1 MSEHPL
7 YQVTDLR
14 KSYSNGIRKV
24 EVLRGIDLTVYSG
37 ESIAITGPSGVG
49 KSTLMHILGLLDRP
63 VSGNVLLDGVDVLQ
77 LGDSER
83 ARVRNRRVGFVFQ
96 FFQLLPEFSA
106 LENVMMPG
114 LICGQREKDLIP
126 KATAILEE
134 VGLAERTTH
143 RPGELS
149 GGEQQRVAVARA
161 LIMNPDVL
169 LADEPTGNL
178 DPETGQEIEVL
189 LRNLNELRK
198 TTLIV
203 VTHKESLAKTM
214 TRRVGLVGGKI
225 EELQ

>member
-7 YQVTDLR
+7 YRVTDLW

-63 VSGNVLLDGVDVLQ
+63 VSGNILLDGVDVLQ
-77 LGDSER
+77 LNDSER

-114 LICGQREKDLIP
+114 LICGERERDLIP
-126 KATAILEE
+126 KAASILEE

-225 EELQ
+225 KELQ

>member
-1 MSEHPL
+1 MSENAL
-7 YQVTDLR
+7 YRVTDLW
-14 KSYSNGIRKV
+14 KSYSNGTRQV
-24 EVLRGIDLTVYSG
+24 EVLKGIDLSVHSG

-63 VSGNVLLDGVDVLQ
+63 VRGQILLDGQDILR
-77 LGDSER
+77 LGENER
-83 ARVRNRRVGFVFQ
+83 ARVRNKRVGFVFQ

-106 LENVMMPG
+106 LENVIMPG
-114 LICGQREKDLIP
+114 LIAGEREKAL
-126 KATAILEE
+126 KLRAAAILDE
-134 VGLAERTTH
+134 VGLGERTTH

-149 GGEQQRVAVARA
+149 GGEQQRVAIARA

-189 LRNLNELRK
+189 LKNLNELRK

-203 VTHKESLAKTM
+203 VTHKDSLAKALN
-214 TRRVGLVGGKI
+214 RRVGIVGGRLK
-225 EELQ
+225 ELQ

>member
-1 MSEHPL
+1 MSEQLL
-7 YQVTDLR
+7 YEITDLW
-14 KSYSNGIRKV
+14 KSYSNGTRKV
-24 EVLRGIDLTVYSG
+24 EVLKGINLTVGYG
-37 ESIAITGPSGVG
+37 ESMAVTGPSGVG

-63 VSGNVLLDGVDVLQ
+63 VSGRIMLDGVDVFQ
-77 LGDSER
+77 LGDTER

-106 LENVMMPG
+106 LENVIMPG
-114 LICGQREKDLIP
+114 LIAGQREVDLEQR
-126 KATAILEE
+126 ATTILEE
-134 VGLAERTTH
+134 VGLADRASH

-149 GGEQQRVAVARA
+149 GGEQQRVAIARA

-189 LRNLNELRK
+189 LRNLNLLRK

-203 VTHKESLAKTM
+203 VTHKESLAKAM
-214 TRRVGLVGGKI
+214 SRRVGLVGGRL

>member
-1 MSEHPL
+1 MSENAL
-7 YQVTDLR
+7 YRVTDLW
-14 KSYSNGIRKV
+14 KSYSNGSRKV
-24 EVLRGIDLTVYSG
+24 EVLKGIDLTVHSG

-63 VSGNVLLDGVDVLQ
+63 VRGQILLDGQDILR
-77 LGDSER
+77 LGDNER
-83 ARVRNRRVGFVFQ
+83 ARVRNKRVGFVFQ

-106 LENVMMPG
+106 MENVIMPG
-114 LICGQREKDLIP
+114 LIAGEREKELRSR
-126 KATAILEE
+126 AAAILDE

-149 GGEQQRVAVARA
+149 GGEQQRVAIARA
-161 LIMNPDVL
+161 LIMKPDVL

-189 LRNLNELRK
+189 LKNLNELRK

-203 VTHKESLAKTM
+203 VTHKDSLAKA
-214 TRRVGLVGGKI
+214 R
-225 EELQ
+225 E